1 MTDHRSLS
9 LSETAERLLKTED
22 PLILIHTKPDGDCYG
37 SAAALSQIFTLLG
50 KASAILSPEP
60 IPERLAFITALS
72 DAKPYE
78 EGKSYTPIAIDV
90 ASPSQLGSLEGCFSP
105 ALQIDHHAR
114 GIRFADFYLD
124 ADAAAAGEIVFEI
137 VKILLK
143 QGNISEIPPRLA
155 SAIYTAISSD
165 TGCFRQANT
174 TAKTHTA
181 AAELI
186 TLGADFAAINHAL
199 FETKSPRQMRAE
211 ATVMANIRLHKDG
224 KVASF
229 TTRKKDRE
237 RDGLLTED
245 FETSIDIVRAVKG
258 VEVAVVVKEADTKEN
273 LYKIS
278 FRSTGADV
286 SRVAAHF
293 GGGGHIRAAGCTVE
307 AENAEKAL
315 AAVLER
321 LYPKTTSE
329 PPERT
334 EN

>member
-1 MTDHRSLS
+1 MSDYKSLS
-9 LSETAERLLKTED
+9 LSEAIARLVAASN

-37 SAAALSQIFTLLG
+37 SAAALSQIFSLLG
-50 KASAILSPEP
+50 KDSAIFSPEP
-60 IPERLAFITALS
+60 IPERLGFIAALS

-78 EGKSYTPIAIDV
+78 KEKIYTPIAIDV
-90 ASPSQLGSLEGCFSP
+90 ASPSQLGEAEGRFP
-105 ALQIDHHAR
+105 PVLQIDHHAR

-124 ADAAAAGEIVFEI
+124 ADAAAAGEIVYEI
-137 VKILLK
+137 ANMLLAEGK
-143 QGNISEIPPRLA
+143 ISEIPPRLA
-155 SAIYTAISSD
+155 SAIYTAIASD

-174 TAKTHTA
+174 TAKTHTVA
-181 AAELI
+181 AHLI
-186 TLGADFAAINHAL
+186 SLGADFAAINHAL
-199 FETKSPRQMRAE
+199 FEAKSPRQMRAE
-211 ATVMANIRLHKDG
+211 ASVMANIRLHKDG

-229 TTRKKDRE
+229 TSLKKDRE
-237 RDGLLTED
+237 REGLLTED

-286 SRVAAHF
+286 SRVAALF

-315 AAVLER
+315 AMVLER
-321 LYPKTTSE
+321 L
-329 PPERT
+329 
-334 EN
+334 

>member
-1 MTDHRSLS
+1 MTEYARLS
-9 LSETAERLLKTED
+9 LSETVAHLLAAEN

-50 KASAILSPEP
+50 KDSSIFSPEP
-60 IPERLAFITALS
+60 IPERLGFIAALS

-78 EGKSYTPIAIDV
+78 EGRIYTPIAIDV
-90 ASPSQLGSLEGCFSP
+90 ASPSQLGAAEGRFSP
-105 ALQIDHHAR
+105 VLQIDHHAR

-124 ADAAAAGEIVFEI
+124 ADAAAAGEIVYEI
-137 VKILLK
+137 AKMLLAEGK
-143 QGNISEIPPRLA
+143 ISEIPPRLA
-155 SAIYTAISSD
+155 SAIYTAIASD

-174 TAKTHTA
+174 TAKTHTVA
-181 AAELI
+181 AHLI
-186 TLGADFAAINHAL
+186 SLGADFAAVNHAL
-199 FETKSPRQMRAE
+199 FEAKSPRQMRAE
-211 ATVMANIRLHKDG
+211 ATVMANIRLHMND

-229 TTRKKDRE
+229 TSLKKDRE

-315 AAVLER
+315 AMVLEM
-321 LYPKTTSE
+321 L
-329 PPERT
+329 
-334 EN
+334 